1 MCPLTRKSRVYD
13 NTFDLCVP
21 CIDLGQLRLASTYV
35 DIAVFVAATFRQI
48 SALQSLCGHFV
59 KCFVEFSIDLIQIVR
74 FISRRV
80 DVAIGIESVLVDH
93 ISPPHAC
100 LLWWACT
107 WMHVSMYV
115 VTIKMAVSS
124 GCTGNISSARG
135 KHCCD
140 HYGTQ
145 L

>member
-1 MCPLTRKSRVYD
+1 MCRVLIWV
-13 NTFDLCVP
+13 NSGL
-21 CIDLGQLRLASTYV
+21 LQHMLAS
-35 DIAVFVAATFRQI
+35 
-48 SALQSLCGHFV
+48 QSLLQPPSDKFLHSNPLVGILQNASGSDV
-59 KCFVEFSIDLIQIVR
+59 DVEFSIDLIQIVR

-115 VTIKMAVSS
+115 VTIKMAVSG